1 MNPEDRMIA
10 LEKQELLEKCLDSL
24 DYDQESFDSKYRTRT
39 CHSRTLNRR
48 KAVLELFLR
57 QKNYTIKELSEI
69 LNVSYSQARQI
80 DFRACRALR
89 NVMQLN
95 SITSDDLI

>member
-1 MNPEDRMIA
+1 MIA
-10 LEKQELLEKCLDSL
+10 LEKQELLEKCLNSL
-24 DYDQESFDSKYRTRT
+24 DYDLDRFDSKYRRRT

-69 LNVSYSQARQI
+69 LNVSYAQARNI

-89 NVMQLN
+89 NVIRLN
-95 SITSDDLI
+95 DIDVNDLI